1 MAKAPAHRRTMPEQ
15 IQFHTDLYRRD
26 ALESAAKKYSGR
38 ARIGLAQSGPY
49 VIASVEPLARDD
61 SRQSLLDEFCNDVF
75 SATARRMRSMP
86 SQARSAEREET
97 AEPPWGLLAPFG
109 AGTPLAL
116 GWSIESLSPIHAG
129 ATTLVLAHAQHGRTR
144 IAIRR
149 NGGAPLGVAHTD
161 ALDFMLMN
169 GGSGGTRTEESVGR
183 VLIALAHALDAKPPV
198 PAAARLLGALQPHA
212 ETQAPQGA
220 RGDGAEPTRRVAP
233 RIDLAERTIDF
244 AIDEAGVSRLELY
257 DAVLRFAER
266 CYIFL
271 SRPGPQ
277 SIALRVRA
285 RGTLAPEALKAL
297 AAELTRALNRVVRR
311 TGASASPV
319 GLPPLPRRHGG
330 DIDALV
336 RELAAADPATVG
348 LGHQPERGPGHEG
361 LRVLNIRGT
370 GACNSDCIFCVE
382 KFDPAHRTM
391 PKADATRQFIL
402 DNAGQFDMLFFA
414 SGEPTI
420 HPKLFEY
427 VELARSVG
435 FTSFGMSSHF
445 RTFADPVFALRVL
458 QAGFGYFDISL
469 HAADADG
476 QLAVNPIGDG
486 GASLHEALKGLAVLY
501 ALAEALGIRISV
513 THKIVA
519 SRLNVTALDAIFRA
533 TYDRGVRHFIVQ
545 PVRAMNLE
553 PERKALLAIGEDEIL
568 PHLNA
573 FLARTEG
580 LGATVKP
587 YGFSR
592 QNLFPGA
599 HVETEQNRVKN
610 VYGRTRGSGVRR
622 PPRDDDEERPSDGRH
637 WVELRMSETGDRF
650 HFASRGDVPILD
662 EGLER
667 GYTLPFGCRMGS
679 CGMCCAR
686 LLEGEVD
693 QSGQF
698 FLNEAQQRNGY
709 VLLCQARAKSDVV
722 VRLCTD
728 EELDP
733 L

>member
-1 MAKAPAHRRTMPEQ
+1 MPEP

-26 ALESAAKKYSGR
+26 AVELAAGKYSRR
-38 ARIGLAQSGPY
+38 ARIVVAESGPH
-49 VIASVEPLARDD
+49 VVVSLEPLARDPGSD
-61 SRQSLLDEFCNDVF
+61 AGQESDLQELVDELCNEVF
-75 SATARRMRSMP
+75 SATARQMRSAP
-86 SQARSAEREET
+86 AEARSAEPADT
-97 AEPPWGLLAPFG
+97 AEPPWALLAPFG
-109 AGTPLAL
+109 EGSRLAL
-116 GWSIESLSPIHAG
+116 DWSIESLSPIRGG
-129 ATTLVLAHAQHGRTR
+129 AATLLLTHPERGRAR
-144 IAIRR
+144 IVIRR

-161 ALDFMLMN
+161 TLDFLLMN
-169 GGSGGTRTEESVGR
+169 GGSGGTRTDESAGR
-183 VLIALAHALDAKPPV
+183 VLVALAHALDAQPAPPDAL
-198 PAAARLLGALQPHA
+198 PLIAALAPHA
-212 ETQAPQGA
+212 EMQGPQTLRA
-220 RGDGAEPTRRVAP
+220 DGAEPGRRVAP

-244 AIDEAGVSRLELY
+244 AVDEAGVSRIALY
-257 DAVLRFAER
+257 DAVLRFADR
-266 CYIFL
+266 CFVFL
-271 SRPGPQ
+271 TRSGPQ
-277 SIALRVRA
+277 SIALRVRT
-285 RGTLAPEALKAL
+285 RGDQAPEALKAL

-311 TGASASPV
+311 NAASESSV
-319 GLPPLPRRHGG
+319 GLPVLPRRVAP
-330 DIDALV
+330 DVDALV
-336 RELAAADPATVG
+336 CELAAADPATVG
-348 LGHQPERGPGHEG
+348 LGYQPERGPGHEG

-402 DNAGQFDMLFFA
+402 DNAGQFEMLFFA

-427 VELARSVG
+427 VELARTVG

-458 QAGFGYFDISL
+458 QAGFEYFDISL
-469 HAADADG
+469 HAAETEG

-501 ALAEALGIRISV
+501 ALAEAFGVRISV

-519 SRLNVTALDAIFRA
+519 SRLNVTELDAIFHA

-545 PVRAMNLE
+545 PVRAMNLD
-553 PERKALLAIGEDEIL
+553 PERKALLAIEEDEIL
-568 PHLNA
+568 PYLNA

-592 QNLFPGA
+592 QNLFAGA

-610 VYGRTRGSGVRR
+610 VYGRMRGGEMQRR
-622 PPRDDDEERPSDGRH
+622 PSLETAEERPRDGRH
-637 WVELRMSETGDRF
+637 WVEVRMSETGDRF
-650 HFASRGDVPILD
+650 QFASTGGVPMLD
-662 EGLER
+662 EALER

-686 LLEGEVD
+686 LLEGQVD

-698 FLNEAQQRNGY
+698 FLTEAQQRDGY
-709 VLLCQARAKSDVV
+709 VLLCQARAKSDLV

-728 EELDP
+728 DELDP

>member
-1 MAKAPAHRRTMPEQ
+1 MPEP
-15 IQFHTDLYRRD
+15 IAFHTDLYRRE
-26 ALESAAKKYSGR
+26 AVESAAVKYGPR
-38 ARIGLAQSGPY
+38 ASIVVAENGPN
-49 VIASVEPLARDD
+49 VVVSLEPLARDPAGRSED
-61 SRQSLLDEFCNDVF
+61 ERDRRVLLDEFCNEVF
-75 SATARRMRSMP
+75 SATARQMRTAP
-86 SQARSAEREET
+86 AEERSAEPDET
-97 AEPPWGLLAPFG
+97 VDPPWALLAPFG
-109 AGTPLAL
+109 KGTRLPLD
-116 GWSIESLSPIHAG
+116 WSIESLSPIRGG
-129 ATTLVLAHAQHGRTR
+129 AATLLLAHAERGRAR

-149 NGGAPLGVAHTD
+149 NAGAPLGIAHTD
-161 ALDFMLMN
+161 TLDFLLMN
-169 GGSGGTRTEESVGR
+169 GGSGGSRTDESAGR
-183 VLIALAHALDAKPPV
+183 VLIALARALDAQ
-198 PAAARLLGALQPHA
+198 PAAPDALPLLSALQPQS
-212 ETQAPQGA
+212 EGQGPQALRA
-220 RGDGAEPTRRVAP
+220 DGGEPGRRVAP
-233 RIDLAERTIDF
+233 RLDLAAGTIDF
-244 AIDEAGVSRLELY
+244 AIDEAGVSRLALY
-257 DAVLRFAER
+257 DAVLRFADR
-266 CYIFL
+266 CFVFL
-271 SRPGPQ
+271 TRSDPR
-277 SIALRVRA
+277 SIALRVRP
-285 RGTLAPEALKAL
+285 RRDDGPEALKAL

-311 TGASASPV
+311 NAMGESRV
-319 GLPPLPRRHGG
+319 GLPALPQRRAA
-330 DIDALV
+330 DVDALV

-348 LGHQPERGPGHEG
+348 LGYQPERGPGHEG

-370 GACNSDCIFCVE
+370 GACNSDCVFCVE
-382 KFDPAHRTM
+382 KFDPAHRAM
-391 PKADATRQFIL
+391 PKADTTRQFIL

-445 RTFADPVFALRVL
+445 RTFADPAFALRVL
-458 QAGFGYFDISL
+458 QAGFEYFDISL
-469 HAADADG
+469 HAAETEG

-501 ALAEALGIRISV
+501 ALADVLGMRISV

-519 SRLNVTALDAIFRA
+519 SRLNVTDLDAIFHA

-545 PVRAMNLE
+545 PVRAMNLDVD
-553 PERKALLAIGEDEIL
+553 RKALLDIAEGDIL

-592 QNLFPGA
+592 QHLFAGA

-610 VYGRTRGSGVRR
+610 VYGRTRVEGMSSKL
-622 PPRDDDEERPSDGRH
+622 PLSTAEERPTDGRH
-637 WVELRMSETGDRF
+637 WVEVRMSEDGDRF
-650 HFASRGDVPILD
+650 RFACGGAVPMLD
-662 EGLER
+662 EALER

-686 LLEGEVD
+686 LLEGQVD

-698 FLNEAQQRNGY
+698 FLTEAQQRDGY
-709 VLLCQARAKSDVV
+709 VLLCQARAKSDLV